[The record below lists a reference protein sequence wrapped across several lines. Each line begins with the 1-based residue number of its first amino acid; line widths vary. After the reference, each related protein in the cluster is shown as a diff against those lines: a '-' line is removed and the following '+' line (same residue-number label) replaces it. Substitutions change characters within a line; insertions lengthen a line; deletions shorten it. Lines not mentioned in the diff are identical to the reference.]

1 MPFAKVLTLGWAC
14 LDQRFYVECFPP
26 THSRT
31 PTTAHRE
38 TLGGPA
44 TVAAVAV
51 ARLGGE
57 AVLLSRRGAD
67 PSGEQLER
75 LLKAENVQAHFTMGA
90 RTPVSGVLVA
100 PDGERYIFPYRGDLP
115 TTSNWKA
122 EEMLEGVQAILL
134 DHRWPEAGLEIAK
147 TAQAKGIPVVLDLDH
162 DRPEAWQLAE
172 HSSHIVASE
181 ELMYQVGGYETLQAR
196 LEAWTSVTLG
206 SEGVRHPAGYVG
218 AFKVVV
224 KDSTGAGDVFHGAF
238 TLAIAEGQAEV
249 QALRFAAAVSA
260 LHVQN
265 GEPPRREAVNKVISS
280 SFGKTSVRARCFKWV
295 RWSLAMIWSKPPDV
309 NYLKTQVFRPLNSS
323 YGI

>member
-1 MPFAKVLTLGWAC
+1 MPPAKVLTLGWAC
-14 LDQRFYVECFPP
+14 LDQRFYVEHFPP

-75 LLKAENVQAHFTMGA
+75 LLKTENVQAHFTLGA
-90 RTPVSGVLVA
+90 RTPVSGVLVG

-115 TTSNWKA
+115 TAPNWKA
-122 EEMLEGVQAILL
+122 EDMLEGVQAVLL

-147 TAQAKGIPVVLDLDH
+147 VARVKGIPVVLDLDH

-181 ELMYQVGGYETLQAR
+181 ELMNQVGSYQALQAR
-196 LEAWTSVTLG
+196 LKAWTAVTLG
-206 SEGVRHPAGYVG
+206 PEGVRHPTGHVA
-218 AFKVVV
+218 AFKVAV

-238 TLAIAEGQAEV
+238 ALAIAESQSEV
-249 QALRFAAAVSA
+249 DALRFAAAVSA

-265 GEPPRREAVNKVISS
+265 GEPPRREAVNTMLGS
-280 SFGKTSVRARCFKWV
+280 
-295 RWSLAMIWSKPPDV
+295 
-309 NYLKTQVFRPLNSS
+309 
-323 YGI
+323 